1 MSHSPLVSAY
11 RGGNL
16 DAVYYGSV
24 AVTDS
29 TGRLL
34 FAYDEPYY
42 KAFLRSSVKMFQ
54 AIPVILSGAA
64 DRFGLS
70 DAELAICCAS
80 HTGTGYHL
88 EAAAGILQ
96 KIGLDRSMLLCG
108 AHEPADRAERDRL
121 IMQNE
126 APSELHNNCSG
137 KHAGMLA
144 TCLAQGWPLESY
156 LEIDHPLQIW
166 IHDLIAE
173 FSSVRRDQ
181 LVMGMDGCSLP
192 TCYLPLATI
201 STMLARFVER
211 AGSDTAERRILAAV
225 AAFPEMIHELGA
237 FDSKLTRVLAGRGI
251 AKRGAMAIHVVGVDT
266 DRYGPIGITVKL
278 EDGNNDSV
286 PIAVMSVLKQIGI
299 LMPDQQEQLRR
310 FETIHLANW
319 RGVDVG
325 DMEPTFTLAAVAPP
339 LVSPSLDPG
348 LSA

>member
-1 MSHSPLVSAY
+1 MSHSPLVTAY
-11 RGGNL
+11 RGGNT
-16 DAVYYGSV
+16 DGVYYGSV

-34 FAYDEPYY
+34 FSYEEPDY

-54 AIPVILSGAA
+54 AIPVVLSGAA
-64 DRFGLS
+64 ERFGFG
-70 DAELAICCAS
+70 DAELSICCAS
-80 HTGTGYHL
+80 HTGASYHL
-88 EAAAGILQ
+88 EAAAGILR
-96 KIGLDRSMLLCG
+96 KTGLDPSALRCG
-108 AHEPADRAERDRL
+108 AHEPADRTERDRL
-121 IMQNE
+121 IRENE
-126 APSELHNNCSG
+126 APSQLHNNCSG

-166 IHDLIAE
+166 IHELISEYAG
-173 FSSVRRDQ
+173 VPRRE
-181 LVMGMDGCSLP
+181 LVTAMDGCSLP
-192 TCYLPLATI
+192 TCYLPIATI

-211 AGSDTAERRILAAV
+211 AGRDGAEQRILAAT
-225 AAFPEMIHELGA
+225 AACPEMIQEAGA
-237 FDSKLTRVLAGRGI
+237 FDTELTRVLAGRGI

-299 LMPDQQEQLRR
+299 LSESQHQELRR

-319 RGVDVG
+319 RGIDVG
-325 DMEPTFTLAAVAPP
+325 DMEPTFILMEN
-339 LVSPSLDPG
+339 
-348 LSA
+348 